1 MEHLRDEVCSHHV
14 LRHLDALQSCA
25 PTDAGA
31 VGKDEIARVE
41 RVPVGR
47 IGGGEIQRMGID
59 EEDADRPLAAASDGV
74 FQQVDGPSARE
85 VVNAYAQNGESG
97 QFRLCGRFGPFSLH
111 DCGF

>member
-1 MEHLRDEVCSHHV
+1 MEHLRDEVGSHHV
-14 LRHLDALQSCA
+14 LRHPNALQSCTPA
-25 PTDAGA
+25 DAGA

-59 EEDADRPLAAASDGV
+59 EKDADRSLVAASDGV
-74 FQQVDGPSARE
+74 FQQVDGPPPRE
-85 VVNAYAQNGESG
+85 IVNAYAQNGESG
-97 QFRLCGRFGPFSLH
+97 QCRLCGRFGPFSLH